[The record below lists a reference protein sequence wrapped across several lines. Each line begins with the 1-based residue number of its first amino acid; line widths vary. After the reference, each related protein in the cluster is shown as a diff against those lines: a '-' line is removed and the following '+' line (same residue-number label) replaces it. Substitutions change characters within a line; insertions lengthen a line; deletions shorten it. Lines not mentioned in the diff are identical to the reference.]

1 MIVMSIKKILSKGIL
16 ILVILSLIATISVA
30 KTRVNI
36 DGNLNINFGK
46 TQTDRNQNRYNGNG
60 RDYWDNNG
68 YDVVGDITDSQY
80 NLKPFLLNG
89 KGYSI
94 IYDNRRLYI
103 LQVTFINGNL
113 NKVDREVIYNA
124 KVFSSNCIAIDGDS
138 KYCLTI
144 TSKGQPALW
153 DRELGRIKYVGRWL
167 KSNSKYYND
176 YYNDYDYY
184 DSNNWFEW

>member
-1 MIVMSIKKILSKGIL
+1 MSIKKILSKGIL

-94 IYDNRRLYI
+94 IYA
-103 LQVTFINGNL
+103 IN
-113 NKVDREVIYNA
+113 
-124 KVFSSNCIAIDGDS
+124 GDS

-153 DRELGRIKYVGRWL
+153 DREIGKIKYVGRWL

>member
-1 MIVMSIKKILSKGIL
+1 MSIKKILSKGIL

-46 TQTDRNQNRYNGNG
+46 TQIDRNQNRYNGNG

-124 KVFSSNCIAIDGDS
+124 KVFSSNCLAIDGDNR
-138 KYCLTI
+138 YCLTV
-144 TSKGQPALW
+144 TVEGSPALW
-153 DRELGRIKYVGRWL
+153 DRQRGRVKYTGRWL
-167 KSNSKYYND
+167 KPNNTYYD
-176 YYNDYDYY
+176 YNYDYDYDYY
-184 DSNNWFEW
+184 NNSNQSWFEW

>member
-1 MIVMSIKKILSKGIL
+1 MSIKKNLSKGIL

-153 DRELGRIKYVGRWL
+153 DREIGKIKYIGRWL

>member
-1 MIVMSIKKILSKGIL
+1 MIKKKFTLKGSTILMIL
-16 ILVILSLIATISVA
+16 ILTILSTNIALSKV
-30 KTRVNI
+30 KVNI
-36 DGNLNINFGK
+36 DGSVNINFGK
-46 TQTDRNQNRYNGNG
+46 NRSSSNNNNNENSIII
-60 RDYWDNNG
+60 WDDNSKYSN
-68 YDVVGDITDSQY
+68 VGDITDRQY
-80 NLKPFLLNG
+80 QLTPFIING
-89 KGYSI
+89 KGYAVI
-94 IYDNRRLYI
+94 RDNRRFYI
-103 LQVTFINGNL
+103 LQVSFINGNL
-113 NKVDREVIYNA
+113 NKVEREVIYNA

>member
-16 ILVILSLIATISVA
+16 ILVILSLITTISVA

-153 DRELGRIKYVGRWL
+153 DREIGKIKYVGRWL

>member
-1 MIVMSIKKILSKGIL
+1 MSIKKILSKGIL

-36 DGNLNINFGK
+36 GGNINIDFGRN
-46 TQTDRNQNRYNGNG
+46 QTDRNQNRYNGNG

-94 IYDNRRLYI
+94 IHDNGRLYI

-124 KVFSSNCIAIDGDS
+124 KVFSSNCLAIDGDS

-153 DRELGRIKYVGRWL
+153 DRELGRIKYTGRWL
-167 KSNSKYYND
+167 KNNYG
-176 YYNDYDYY
+176 YDYY
-184 DSNNWFEW
+184 DNNYYDSNQSWFEW